1 MNYGSS
7 AFNRDRDRDIT
18 DKQISAK
25 QRQKYDILN
34 MEPRNFEKNLFS
46 LKYNGVGLPHADQ
59 RLGRTKFDPSAYMGI
74 TTEVQNQRAERLA
87 KFMARPYALN
97 NKDEI

>member
-1 MNYGSS
+1 
-7 AFNRDRDRDIT
+7 
-18 DKQISAK
+18 
-25 QRQKYDILN
+25 
-34 MEPRNFEKNLFS
+34 MEPRNLEKTLLSHKYDLGVPADKNL
-46 LKYNGVGLPHADQ
+46 
-59 RLGRTKFDPSAYMGI
+59 GRSKFDPSAYMGM